1 MKTLKTFVRAT
12 SAKRMTYF
20 RTHKSTGAR
29 SAFVKYEN
37 ATLGGFGLQLAVGS
51 APPPREFRRLL

>member
-1 MKTLKTFVRAT
+1 
-12 SAKRMTYF
+12 MTYF

-51 APPPREFRRLL
+51 APRRESLDGCCSPSQTASAT